1 MAANC
6 FSWGISNDKFTPPI
20 KKLKRG
26 KIKINP
32 IAIKK
37 TGICLPCVSCNF
49 FAWNLITIIAIIV
62 VFEFTIG
69 KTLNKITR
77 QTDVLLTKEGRK
89 QMVNTIKV
97 EMEKAVKKENY
108 LKEDERIL
116 INKFINKIKAELNSV
131 K

>member
-1 MAANC
+1 MRNYIYK
-6 FSWGISNDKFTPPI
+6 S
-20 KKLKRG
+20 L
-26 KIKINP
+26 
-32 IAIKK
+32 IA
-37 TGICLPCVSCNF
+37 V
-49 FAWNLITIIAIIV
+49 IALIV